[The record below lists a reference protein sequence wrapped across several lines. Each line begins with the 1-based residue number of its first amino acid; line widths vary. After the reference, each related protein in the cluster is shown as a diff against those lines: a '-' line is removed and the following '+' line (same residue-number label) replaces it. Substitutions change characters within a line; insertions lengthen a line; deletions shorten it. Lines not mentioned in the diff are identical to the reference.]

1 MKSKKFAVK
10 LNAVLKNKADNSS
23 TEKYWIENF
32 FLQNLHLN
40 FKIKDEIKGILS
52 NHLILFL
59 HRGQK
64 DLLDTISKFFG
75 NRYIQTFKKL
85 PITAPIINK
94 KKKLFKSK
102 LNFYLCS
109 DFYHLFNNII

>member
-1 MKSKKFAVK
+1 M
-10 LNAVLKNKADNSS
+10 LKNKADNSS
-23 TEKYWIENF
+23 TEKYWIEIF

-52 NHLILFL
+52 NHLIFFL

-64 DLLDTISKFFG
+64 DFLDTISKFFG

-85 PITAPIINK
+85 PMHAPITK
-94 KKKLFKSK
+94 A
-102 LNFYLCS
+102 
-109 DFYHLFNNII
+109 

>member
-23 TEKYWIENF
+23 TEKYRIEIF

-64 DLLDTISKFFG
+64 DLLDTILRFFG
-75 NRYIQTFKKL
+75 NR
-85 PITAPIINK
+85 
-94 KKKLFKSK
+94 
-102 LNFYLCS
+102 
-109 DFYHLFNNII
+109 

>member
-23 TEKYWIENF
+23 TEKYRIEIF

-52 NHLILFL
+52 NHLIFFL

-64 DLLDTISKFFG
+64 DLLDTILRFFG
-75 NRYIQTFKKL
+75 NR
-85 PITAPIINK
+85 
-94 KKKLFKSK
+94 
-102 LNFYLCS
+102 
-109 DFYHLFNNII
+109 

>member
-1 MKSKKFAVK
+1 MPCLKTKQIIAPLKSIG
-10 LNAVLKNKADNSS
+10 LR
-23 TEKYWIENF
+23 F

-64 DLLDTISKFFG
+64 DLLDTISKFFTIG
-75 NRYIQTFKKL
+75 IYK
-85 PITAPIINK
+85 
-94 KKKLFKSK
+94 
-102 LNFYLCS
+102 
-109 DFYHLFNNII
+109 HLKNYQLLHQ

>member
-1 MKSKKFAVK
+1 M
-10 LNAVLKNKADNSS
+10 LKNKADNNS
-23 TEKYWIENF
+23 TEKYWIEIF
-32 FLQNLHLN
+32 FLQNRHLN
-40 FKIKDEIKGILS
+40 FKINDEIKGILS
-52 NHLILFL
+52 NHLIFFL
-59 HRGQK
+59 HLGQK

-85 PITAPIINK
+85 PIIAPIINK

-102 LNFYLCS
+102 LNFYFCS

>member
-23 TEKYWIENF
+23 TEKYRIEIF

-52 NHLILFL
+52 NHLIFFL

-75 NRYIQTFKKL
+75 NRYIHTFKKL

>member
-1 MKSKKFAVK
+1 MYQSKVSA
-10 LNAVLKNKADNSS
+10 NPDLK
-23 TEKYWIENF
+23 F
-32 FLQNLHLN
+32 FL
-40 FKIKDEIKGILS
+40 G
-52 NHLILFL
+52 NHLIFFL
-59 HRGQK
+59 HLGQK
-64 DLLDTISKFFG
+64 DLLDAISKFFG
-75 NRYIQTFKKL
+75 NRYIHTFKKL

>member
-1 MKSKKFAVK
+1 MPCLKTKQIIAPPKSIG
-10 LNAVLKNKADNSS
+10 LR
-23 TEKYWIENF
+23 F
-32 FLQNLHLN
+32 FLQNRHLN

-94 KKKLFKSK
+94 KKK
-102 LNFYLCS
+102 
-109 DFYHLFNNII
+109 II

>member
-1 MKSKKFAVK
+1 MKSKRFAVK

-23 TEKYWIENF
+23 TEKYRIEIF

-52 NHLILFL
+52 NHLIFFL

-64 DLLDTISKFFG
+64 DLLDTILRFFG
-75 NRYIQTFKKL
+75 NR
-85 PITAPIINK
+85 
-94 KKKLFKSK
+94 
-102 LNFYLCS
+102 
-109 DFYHLFNNII
+109 

>member
-1 MKSKKFAVK
+1 M
-10 LNAVLKNKADNSS
+10 LKNKADNNS
-23 TEKYWIENF
+23 TQKYCVEMY
-32 FLQNLHLN
+32 FLQNRHLN
-40 FKIKDEIKGILS
+40 FKIKKEIKGILS
-52 NHLILFL
+52 NHLIFFL

-102 LNFYLCS
+102 LNFYFCG